1 MKMVK
6 TNKEFRSDFAREMQD
21 KLKERNEQLEQV
33 EKSPLSEWIK
43 EQKRKEIMDNFEK
56 QIDEIENRPQYVE
69 AKKTHLNQIKAKI
82 KFNKAKKEYED
93 AQIAHS
99 WAIEVEN
106 LSQGLKWFENVEP
119 PKKLRYYREEWKEK
133 CKCFRS
139 DKNAQD
145 KIIQA
150 SENISV
156 KVNVDND
163 GGRLIT
169 LQLKNKTYK
178 ILDPGLG
185 KIMNYNEYLLSKNEI
200 WGDKKYDDVLNR
212 MRGDVD
218 EWQTGGLK
226 NYVKQKQIEWFHI
239 PSKKEISSLLSE
251 LWDIA
256 NISSEDDQ
264 IVMLMY
270 LTGLYWDYLL
280 DDYDYNKEECYL
292 LECFSQV
299 QKIRKEETKWNPFA
313 HARPLMILNG

>member
-1 MKMVK
+1 MVK
-6 TNKEFRSDFAREMQD
+6 TNKELRLDFAKEMKD

-33 EKSPLSEWIK
+33 EKSPFSEWIK
-43 EQKRKEIMDNFEK
+43 KLMRWEIMDNFEK
-56 QIDEIENRPQYVE
+56 QIDEIKNRPQYVE

-106 LSQGLKWFENVEP
+106 LSQELKWFENVEP

-133 CKCFRS
+133 CKYYRS

-145 KIIQA
+145 KIMQA
-150 SENISV
+150 SENILV

-169 LQLKNKTYK
+169 LKLKDKTYR

-185 KIMNYNEYLLSKNEI
+185 KIVDYNEYLLSKNEVS
-200 WGDKKYDDVLNR
+200 GDKRYDESLGN
-212 MRGDVD
+212 MCGDVD
-218 EWQTGGLK
+218 EWRSEGLK
-226 NYVKQKQIEWFHI
+226 NYVKQKQTEWFHI

-270 LTGLYWDYLL
+270 LTGLYWIYLL

-292 LECFSQV
+292 LKCLSSV
-299 QKIRKEETKWNPFA
+299 QKIWTEKADALFA
-313 HARPLMILNG
+313 HARPLMIFNG

>member
-1 MKMVK
+1 MAK
-6 TNKEFRSDFAREMQD
+6 TNKEFRSDLAKEMRD
-21 KLKERNEQLEQV
+21 KLKERNEKLEQV
-33 EKSPLSEWIK
+33 EKSSLSEWIK

-93 AQIAHS
+93 AQISHS

-133 CKCFRS
+133 CKSFRS

-145 KIIQA
+145 KIMQA

-185 KIMNYNEYLLSKNEI
+185 KIQKYNEYLLSKNELS
-200 WGDKKYDDVLNR
+200 GDKKYDEQLIR
-212 MRGDVD
+212 MCGDVD
-218 EWQTGGLK
+218 EWADWDVK
-226 NYVKQKQIEWFHI
+226 KYVKQKQIEWFHI
-239 PSKKEISSLLSE
+239 PSKKEINGLLSE

-256 NISSEDDQ
+256 NINSEDDQ

-280 DDYDYNKEECYL
+280 DDYDYKAEKSCIL
-292 LECFSQV
+292 ICSSQV
-299 QKIRKEETKWNPFA
+299 QKIRKEETKWNPFV